1 MTTLPRPTW
10 WPQPR
15 PRPRRSVRR
24 RGLVGEE
31 EAIMV
36 GEMFEVVERGEM
48 MTRELLML
56 EDILV
61 LEVAMRLLAWDCNK
75 MNHAFRFRLGNFPDT
90 TRDFTG

>member
-1 MTTLPRPTW
+1 
-10 WPQPR
+10 
-15 PRPRRSVRR
+15 
-24 RGLVGEE
+24 
-31 EAIMV
+31 MV

-90 TRDFTG
+90 TRDLHLVLGLDWTDGKLAQFARQDQSQLKPTN